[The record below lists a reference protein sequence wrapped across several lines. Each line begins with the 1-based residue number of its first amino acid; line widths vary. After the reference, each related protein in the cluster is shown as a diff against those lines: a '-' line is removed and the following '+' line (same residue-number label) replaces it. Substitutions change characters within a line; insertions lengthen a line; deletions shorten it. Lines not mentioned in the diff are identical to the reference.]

1 MNYTWFLNM
10 WLCSKS
16 LAGFLFRT
24 WMQFTCDVK
33 PNLNHGLLQFFT
45 AEQILTPLM
54 HSHQWLVGECG
65 MCLFVMGV
73 GALDLIFPLNQ
84 QYFCNS
90 RTFST
95 IWGPYRRRSL
105 MLSHYVRVQII
116 PDTVFFTFFW
126 APRNAQLLLVL
137 RCYGSLALLLCL
149 GTQRGPTGDG
159 DGGRFGRA
167 RDPPQVRHWKN
178 RNPKSE
184 SHNGIIQK
192 QMKSYEIIHNFRH
205 KQEFKGW
212 FWMIYCGSPCFLKAH
227 YSWGS
232 FAEETGS

>member
-10 WLCSKS
+10 WLCESS

-33 PNLNHGLLQFFT
+33 PKLNHSLLQFFT

-54 HSHQWLVGECG
+54 HAHQWLVGECG
-65 MCLFVMGV
+65 MSLFVMGV

-105 MLSHYVRVQII
+105 MLSHYVRVKII
-116 PDTVFFTFFW
+116 PHTAKKCPDFVG
-126 APRNAQLLLVL
+126 AQVL
-137 RCYGSLALLLCL
+137 WIAGFVAVS
-149 GTQRGPTGDG
+149 GDPTGTGTEDV
-159 DGGRFGRA
+159 FRA

-178 RNPKSE
+178 RNPKSK

-227 YSWGS
+227 Y
-232 FAEETGS
+232 E